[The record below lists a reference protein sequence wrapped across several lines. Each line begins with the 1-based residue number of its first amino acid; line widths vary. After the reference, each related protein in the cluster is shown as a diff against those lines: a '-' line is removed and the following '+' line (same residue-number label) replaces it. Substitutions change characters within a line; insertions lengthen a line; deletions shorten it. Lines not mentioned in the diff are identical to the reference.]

1 MADLDEG
8 QVKFMKKTQQVVKA
22 RDDEIRQLRHT
33 YKYEQ
38 PLYWSGQLY
47 TEDFDKSPVRVVEVE
62 WLGFANLEPTTCQW
76 TPYLTDSFVL
86 LLRLS
91 RDPGSDWAV
100 GTGYLL
106 WRRSGHL
113 SQTDT

>member
-1 MADLDEG
+1 MADLDED

-22 RDDEIRQLRHT
+22 RHDEIRQLRHT

-62 WLGFANLEPTTCQW
+62 
-76 TPYLTDSFVL
+76 
-86 LLRLS
+86 
-91 RDPGSDWAV
+91 
-100 GTGYLL
+100 
-106 WRRSGHL
+106 
-113 SQTDT
+113 